1 MDSTVARQDMRTIH
15 LSFYLE
21 SVHIGFFFFKKQ
33 EKKGE
38 FTQIN
43 AFCE

>member
-1 MDSTVARQDMRTIH
+1 MDSTVARQDMLTIH
-15 LSFYLE
+15 FK
-21 SVHIGFFFFKKQ
+21 FFFGIYSYWILFKKKQ

>member
-15 LSFYLE
+15 FKFLFGIRSYW
-21 SVHIGFFFFKKQ
+21 IFFKKQ